1 VRDLTD
7 SLLTNVVIYLC
18 GLMILWY
25 FAGTALNRRRATELF
40 RALQHARP
48 ELGERFGQLMGRPNQ
63 SLKTQV
69 AQPRTPYARVTV
81 HFVLEARE
89 ILFLWLINHYV
100 RGKRDQMVVHIELLT
115 PPSHSLLLADPETQL
130 GRLAVEKAREGGH
143 ITEAVPVRGDLTLQR
158 WGESKAEERLAAD
171 FARTGIRP
179 GLPLWVLRTQRTSP
193 QVLLICG
200 LERAD
205 SDELTQ
211 LFRRLRQLAVDTVKG
226 NGIKGGKA
234 VRAREP
240 KQPGG
245 GSGTPKPAAEP
256 DEPQSP
262 ASK

>member
-1 VRDLTD
+1 LTD

-18 GLMILWY
+18 GVMILWY

-40 RALQHARP
+40 RALQQARP
-48 ELGERFGQLMGRPNQ
+48 ELGERFGQLVGRPNQ

-69 AQPRTPYARVTV
+69 AQPRAPYARVTV

-89 ILFLWLINHYV
+89 ILFLWLINRYL

-115 PPSHSLLLADPETQL
+115 PPSHSLLLADQETQL

-143 ITEAVPVRGDLTLQR
+143 VTEAVPVRGDLTLQR
-158 WGESKAEERLAAD
+158 WGESKTEERLAAD

-179 GLPLWVLRTQRTSP
+179 GLPLSVLRTQRTSP

-200 LERAD
+200 LERAQGE
-205 SDELTQ
+205 ELQQ
-211 LFRRLRQLAVDTVKG
+211 LFRRLRQLAIDAVKG
-226 NGIKGGKA
+226 DGNKGDKA
-234 VRAREP
+234 TRAREP
-240 KQPGG
+240 RQSVGKAGSQKSAAQPEQ
-245 GSGTPKPAAEP
+245 SE
-256 DEPQSP
+256 QSP

>member
-1 VRDLTD
+1 LTD

-40 RALQHARP
+40 RALQQARP
-48 ELGERFGQLMGRPNQ
+48 ELGERFGQLVGRPNQ

-69 AQPRTPYARVTV
+69 AQPRAPYARVTV

-89 ILFLWLINHYV
+89 VLLLWLINRYL

-130 GRLAVEKAREGGH
+130 GRLAIEKAREGGH
-143 ITEAVPVRGDLTLQR
+143 ITETVPVRGDFSLQR

-171 FARTGIRP
+171 FARTSIRP

-200 LERAD
+200 LERAQG
-205 SDELTQ
+205 DELAQ
-211 LFRRLRQLAVDTVKG
+211 LFRRLRQLAVDTVKSDG
-226 NGIKGGKA
+226 NKGGKA
-234 VRAREP
+234 PRTREP

-245 GSGTPKPAAEP
+245 EPEPRKSAAEP
-256 DEPQSP
+256 EEPRQSS